1 MLKDYDTVVD
11 IKIPE
16 RGRLTVVGDLHGQ
29 LDDLLTIFKHN
40 GIFYYIFIFY
50 NIFCFFFY
58 LFFFVFFC
66 FFLLYFLFFFF

>member
-40 GIFYYIFIFY
+40 CI
-50 NIFCFFFY
+50 
-58 LFFFVFFC
+58 L
-66 FFLLYFLFFFF
+66 